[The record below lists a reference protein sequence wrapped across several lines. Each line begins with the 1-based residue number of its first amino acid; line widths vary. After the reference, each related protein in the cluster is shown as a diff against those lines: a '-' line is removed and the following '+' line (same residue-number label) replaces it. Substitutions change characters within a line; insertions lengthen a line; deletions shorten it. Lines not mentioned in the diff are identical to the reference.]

1 MVILGSFVGARSSV
15 TMAASMLRRSRVIDY
30 ASGKATIRNRAG
42 LQAPACDCYRI
53 VRHEGKS
60 VRAK

>member
-1 MVILGSFVGARSSV
+1 
-15 TMAASMLRRSRVIDY
+15 MLRRSRVIGY

-53 VRHEGKS
+53 VRREG
-60 VRAK
+60 